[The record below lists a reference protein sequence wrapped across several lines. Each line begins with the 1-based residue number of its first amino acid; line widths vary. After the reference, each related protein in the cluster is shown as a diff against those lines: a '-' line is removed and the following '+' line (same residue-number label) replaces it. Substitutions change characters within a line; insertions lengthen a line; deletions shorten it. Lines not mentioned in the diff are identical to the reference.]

1 MANHHHNP
9 NKDGYLTK
17 EERFFVKKKVK
28 ISIHRRKWNYLD
40 MYFRL
45 QLEDQSVYPQ
55 QVTKHQWDTFVDAIH
70 INYIANNSKLIL
82 KHCQRHNGPEG

>member
-1 MANHHHNP
+1 
-9 NKDGYLTK
+9 
-17 EERFFVKKKVK
+17 
-28 ISIHRRKWNYLD
+28 

>member
-1 MANHHHNP
+1 
-9 NKDGYLTK
+9 
-17 EERFFVKKKVK
+17 
-28 ISIHRRKWNYLD
+28 

-55 QVTKHQWDTFVDAIH
+55 QVTKHQWDTFVDAIQ

-82 KHCQRHNGPEG
+82 KNKPELSLQIQHHMIQVWHFERAGPNLQAKVVQGIQDDVDR

>member
-1 MANHHHNP
+1 
-9 NKDGYLTK
+9 
-17 EERFFVKKKVK
+17 
-28 ISIHRRKWNYLD
+28 

-55 QVTKHQWDTFVDAIH
+55 QVTKHQWDTFVDATH

-82 KHCQRHNGPEG
+82 KNKPELSLQIQHHMIQVWHFERAGPNLQAKVVQGIQDDVDR

>member
-1 MANHHHNP
+1 
-9 NKDGYLTK
+9 
-17 EERFFVKKKVK
+17 
-28 ISIHRRKWNYLD
+28 

-70 INYIANNSKLIL
+70 IDYIANNSKPELSLQIQ
-82 KHCQRHNGPEG
+82 HHMIQVWHFERAGPNLQAKVVQGIQDDVDR